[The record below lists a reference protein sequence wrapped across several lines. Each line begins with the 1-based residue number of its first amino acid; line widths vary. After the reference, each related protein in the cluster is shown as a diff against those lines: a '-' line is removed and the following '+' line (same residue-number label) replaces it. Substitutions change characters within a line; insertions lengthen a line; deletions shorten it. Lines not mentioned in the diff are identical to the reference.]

1 MVAVARLVG
10 LEPTAYGLE
19 VRCSIQLSYRRL
31 GDGRISQIAQEI
43 GDVHRKG
50 KLHPDPIGDAIT
62 GKYSMKVDEP

>member
-1 MVAVARLVG
+1 
-10 LEPTAYGLE
+10 
-19 VRCSIQLSYRRL
+19 L